1 MRVAYIDAMQHH
13 RVQEAVMQQLK
24 WIFATLLALAAT
36 AQAADWELVV
46 SAQDESVF
54 VDRASIHSDGTLKKA
69 WVLRNYS
76 RVHTLGDTGFPH
88 KSKVILYA
96 FQCDQDA
103 FGYSQ
108 WSFQSGELGSG
119 RTVWADHVKETTFT
133 EAALD
138 PAIAQVLGEVCR
150 S

>member
-1 MRVAYIDAMQHH
+1 MQH
-13 RVQEAVMQQLK
+13 LK
-24 WIFATLLALAAT
+24 WVFAGLLAFAAA

-46 SAQDESVF
+46 SGPQESVF
-54 VDRASIHSDGTLKKA
+54 VDRASIHRDGTLKKA

-76 RVHTLGDTGFPH
+76 RVHTLGDSDFPH

-103 FGYSQ
+103 FGYAQ

-138 PAIAQVLGEVCR
+138 PAIAQVLGQVCR

>member
-1 MRVAYIDAMQHH
+1 MKQLGRLWIAALFF
-13 RVQEAVMQQLK
+13 AVS
-24 WIFATLLALAAT
+24 AH
-36 AQAADWELVV
+36 AADWELVV
-46 SAQDESVF
+46 PGTDEAVF

-76 RVHTLGDTGFPH
+76 RVQTLGDSSFPH

-96 FQCDQDA
+96 FRCDALD
-103 FGYSQ
+103 FGYAQ

-119 RTVWADHVKETTFT
+119 HTVWADHVKDTTFT

-138 PAIAQVLGEVCR
+138 PAMGRVLGEVCR

>member
-1 MRVAYIDAMQHH
+1 
-13 RVQEAVMQQLK
+13 MQQLK

-76 RVHTLGDTGFPH
+76 RVHTLGDTAFPH

>member
-1 MRVAYIDAMQHH
+1 MRVAYIDAMRHH

>member
-1 MRVAYIDAMQHH
+1 MK
-13 RVQEAVMQQLK
+13 QLGWF
-24 WIFATLLALAAT
+24 WIAAWLFVVS
-36 AQAADWELVV
+36 AHAAEWELV
-46 SAQDESVF
+46 APGADESVF

-76 RVHTLGDTGFPH
+76 RVQTLGDTGYPH
-88 KSKVILYA
+88 RSKLILYA
-96 FQCDQDA
+96 FRCDSLD
-103 FGYSQ
+103 FGYAQ

-119 RTVWADHVKETTFT
+119 HTVWADHVRDTTYT

-138 PAIAQVLGEVCR
+138 PAIGRVLGEVCR

>member
-1 MRVAYIDAMQHH
+1 MKQLRWLWVA
-13 RVQEAVMQQLK
+13 VSF
-24 WIFATLLALAAT
+24 FAAASY
-36 AQAADWELVV
+36 AADWELV
-46 SAQDESVF
+46 APGADENVF

-76 RVHTLGDTGFPH
+76 SVQTLGDSNFPH

-96 FQCDQDA
+96 FRCDERD
-103 FGYSQ
+103 FGYTQ

-119 RTVWADHVKETTFT
+119 HTVWADHVRDTTYT

-138 PAIAQVLGEVCR
+138 PALAQVLGEVCR